1 MKLLIIGGTSFVG
14 RHLVEAALANGHDV
28 TLFNRGKSNP
38 GLFADL
44 PRIIGDRRKDAG
56 LLANQKWDAV
66 IDSSAYSPKD
76 LETVLNSLDT
86 DHYTFISTISV
97 YDDFSAG
104 AVPEEGSKHQPY
116 FESDVVTGE
125 TYGPLKVACEGVIAE
140 REGLKSLIIRPAIIA
155 GPHDPTDRFTYWAKR
170 LSVPGE
176 VLIPGG
182 KNRKLQWID
191 ARDLA
196 NFTLS
201 MVEQG
206 DTGVYNVAADPVT
219 MEQFVDGVK
228 SAEIH
233 PQWIPDERLQ
243 EEQIKPFQI
252 PFWIPVSGTHPEG
265 FILAANDAAKKAGLK
280 QRPMSETAEDTRQ
293 WLAEE
298 DGRELKVGLSMDE
311 ERTLRSKLS

>member
-116 FESDVVTGE
+116 IESDVVTGE

-140 REGLKSLIIRPAIIA
+140 REGLKSLIIRPAIVA

-233 PQWIPDERLQ
+233 PQWIPDERLL

-252 PFWIPVSGTHPEG
+252 PFWIPVSDTHPEG

-280 QRPMSETAEDTRQ
+280 QRPMSEMAEDTRQ